1 MLLSKDVN
9 RRPTCIK
16 IPDAVP
22 SSHRHRQ
29 RPAPPALLVVL
40 LTSLLAS
47 LFACGALTPCAAWAQ
62 AGAAADA
69 RRPAEVAQV
78 LFGIISY
85 VRWPVAR
92 PEVRVCMLGVPRYGA
107 AIVDKPASSLGQ
119 RIRVKVPAAAAA
131 TGECDVI
138 YLGSLPEGERDQL
151 LVQIIGKPILSV
163 AEPGT
168 SCSVGTMFCLRLN
181 EAQIGFDVN
190 LDAIARSG
198 LRVHPNA
205 LQIARRKGP
214 PP

>member
-1 MLLSKDVN
+1 M
-9 RRPTCIK
+9 
-16 IPDAVP
+16 P
-22 SSHRHRQ
+22 SSHCQ
-29 RPAPPALLVVL
+29 RPRTAPPALLAAVL
-40 LTSLLAS
+40 LAFACTMLAS
-47 LFACGALTPCAAWAQ
+47 QAAWAQ
-62 AGAAADA
+62 GSAAPDA

-92 PEVRVCMLGVPRYGA
+92 PEVRVCMVGAPHYGA

-119 RIRVKVPAAAAA
+119 RIRVKVQPAAGAVN
-131 TGECDVI
+131 ECNVV
-138 YLGSLPEGERDQL
+138 YMGSLPDSERDQL
-151 LVQIIGKPILSV
+151 LAQIIGKPILSV
-163 AEPGT
+163 SEPG
-168 SCSVGTMFCLRLN
+168 SACPVGTMFCLRLA

-214 PP
+214 TP

>member
-1 MLLSKDVN
+1 M
-9 RRPTCIK
+9 
-16 IPDAVP
+16 P
-22 SSHRHRQ
+22 SYPRHWQ
-29 RPAPPALLVVL
+29 RPAPPALLAVV
-40 LTSLLAS
+40 LLAS
-47 LFACGALTPCAAWAQ
+47 LLACAALAPCAAGAQ
-62 AGAAADA
+62 TGAAADA

-92 PEVRVCMLGVPRYGA
+92 QEVRVCMLGAPRYGA
-107 AIVDKPASSLGQ
+107 AIVDTPASSLSQ
-119 RIRVKVPAAAAA
+119 RIRVKSPAMASAAS
-131 TGECDVI
+131 ECDVV
-138 YLGSLPEGERDQL
+138 YLGSLPESEREHL
-151 LVQIIGKPILSV
+151 LAQIIGKPILSV

-168 SCSVGTMFCLRLN
+168 SCTVGTMFCLRLT

-214 PP
+214 QP

>member
-29 RPAPPALLVVL
+29 RCAPPALLAVL

-62 AGAAADA
+62 TGAAADA

-119 RIRVKVPAAAAA
+119 RIRVKVPATAAA
-131 TGECDVI
+131 GECDVI

-151 LVQIIGKPILSV
+151 LAQIIGKPILSV

-168 SCSVGTMFCLRLN
+168 ACSVGTMFCLRLN

-205 LQIARRKGP
+205 LQIARRKAAP
-214 PP
+214 P

>member
-1 MLLSKDVN
+1 M
-9 RRPTCIK
+9 P
-16 IPDAVP
+16 PF
-22 SSHRHRQ
+22 HRHRQ
-29 RPAPPALLVVL
+29 RFAPPALLAHVL
-40 LTSLLAS
+40 LASLLAS
-47 LFACGALTPCAAWAQ
+47 LLACAALAPCAAWAQ
-62 AGAAADA
+62 TGAAADA

-92 PEVRVCMLGVPRYGA
+92 PEVRVCMLGAPRYGA
-107 AIVDKPASSLGQ
+107 AIVDTPASSLGQ
-119 RIRVKVPAAAAA
+119 RIRVKVPAAASAA
-131 TGECDVI
+131 SECDVV
-138 YLGSLPEGERDQL
+138 YLGSLPEGEREHL
-151 LVQIIGKPILSV
+151 LAQIIGKPILSV

-168 SCSVGTMFCLRLN
+168 SCSVGTMFCLRLS

>member
-1 MLLSKDVN
+1 M
-9 RRPTCIK
+9 
-16 IPDAVP
+16 P
-22 SSHRHRQ
+22 SSPRHRQ
-29 RPAPPALLVVL
+29 RPAPPVL
-40 LTSLLAS
+40 LAVVLLAS
-47 LFACGALTPCAAWAQ
+47 LLACAVLAPCAAWAQ
-62 AGAAADA
+62 TGAAADA

-92 PEVRVCMLGVPRYGA
+92 QEVRVCMLGTPRYGA
-107 AIVDKPASSLGQ
+107 AIVDTPASSLSQ
-119 RIRVKVPAAAAA
+119 RIRVKSPAMASAAS
-131 TGECDVI
+131 ECDVV
-138 YLGSLPEGERDQL
+138 YLGSLPEGEREHL
-151 LVQIIGKPILSV
+151 LAQIIGKPILSV

-168 SCSVGTMFCLRLN
+168 SCTVGTMFCLRLT

>member
-1 MLLSKDVN
+1 M
-9 RRPTCIK
+9 
-16 IPDAVP
+16 P
-22 SSHRHRQ
+22 SFPRHRQ
-29 RPAPPALLVVL
+29 RHALPALFAVA
-40 LTSLLAS
+40 LLAS
-47 LFACGALTPCAAWAQ
+47 LLACSALAPCAAWAQ
-62 AGAAADA
+62 TGAAADA

-92 PEVRVCMLGVPRYGA
+92 QEVRVCMVGAPRYGA
-107 AIVDKPASSLGQ
+107 AIVDTPASSLGQ
-119 RIRVKVPAAAAA
+119 RIRVKIPAVASAAS
-131 TGECDVI
+131 ECDVI
-138 YLGSLPEGERDQL
+138 YLGSLPEGEREHL
-151 LVQIIGKPILSV
+151 LAQIIGKPILSV

-168 SCSVGTMFCLRLN
+168 SCTVGTMFCLRLN

>member
-1 MLLSKDVN
+1 M
-9 RRPTCIK
+9 
-16 IPDAVP
+16 P
-22 SSHRHRQ
+22 SSPRHRQ
-29 RPAPPALLVVL
+29 RSAPPALFAVV
-40 LTSLLAS
+40 LLAS
-47 LFACGALTPCAAWAQ
+47 LLACSALAPCAVWAQ
-62 AGAAADA
+62 TGAAADA

-78 LFGIISY
+78 LFGIVSY

-92 PEVRVCMLGVPRYGA
+92 QEVRVCMVGAPRYGA
-107 AIVDKPASSLGQ
+107 AIVDTPASSLGQ
-119 RIRVKVPAAAAA
+119 RIRVKIPALASAAS
-131 TGECDVI
+131 ECDVV
-138 YLGSLPEGERDQL
+138 YLGSLPEGEREHLLAQL
-151 LVQIIGKPILSV
+151 IGKPILSV

-168 SCSVGTMFCLRLN
+168 SCTVGTMFCLRLN

>member
-1 MLLSKDVN
+1 MPFS
-9 RRPTCIK
+9 P
-16 IPDAVP
+16 
-22 SSHRHRQ
+22 RHRQ
-29 RPAPPALLVVL
+29 RPAPPVL
-40 LTSLLAS
+40 LAVVLLAS
-47 LFACGALTPCAAWAQ
+47 LLACGALAPCAVWAQ
-62 AGAAADA
+62 TGAAADA

-92 PEVRVCMLGVPRYGA
+92 QEVRVCMLGAPRYGA
-107 AIVDKPASSLGQ
+107 SIVDTPASSLGQ
-119 RIRVKVPAAAAA
+119 RIRVKLPVMASAAS
-131 TGECDVI
+131 ECDVI
-138 YLGSLPEGERDQL
+138 YMGSLPEGEREHL
-151 LVQIIGKPILSV
+151 LAQIIGKPILSV

-168 SCSVGTMFCLRLN
+168 SCAVGTMFCLRLT

>member
-1 MLLSKDVN
+1 M
-9 RRPTCIK
+9 P
-16 IPDAVP
+16 PF
-22 SSHRHRQ
+22 HRHRQ
-29 RPAPPALLVVL
+29 RFAPPALLAHVL
-40 LTSLLAS
+40 LASLLAS
-47 LFACGALTPCAAWAQ
+47 LLACAALAPCAAWGQ
-62 AGAAADA
+62 TGTAADA

-92 PEVRVCMLGVPRYGA
+92 PEVRVCMLGAPRYGA
-107 AIVDKPASSLGQ
+107 AIVDTPASSLGQ
-119 RIRVKVPAAAAA
+119 RIRVKVPAAASAA
-131 TGECDVI
+131 SECDVV
-138 YLGSLPEGERDQL
+138 YLGSLPEGEREHL
-151 LVQIIGKPILSV
+151 LAQIIGKPILSV

-181 EAQIGFDVN
+181 DAQIGFDVN

>member
-9 RRPTCIK
+9 CRPTCIK

-22 SSHRHRQ
+22 SSLRHRQ
-29 RPAPPALLVVL
+29 RPAPPALLAVL

-62 AGAAADA
+62 TGAAADA

-131 TGECDVI
+131 GECDVI

-151 LVQIIGKPILSV
+151 LAQIIGKPILSV

-168 SCSVGTMFCLRLN
+168 ACSVGTMFCLRLN
-181 EAQIGFDVN
+181 DAQIGFDVN

-205 LQIARRKGP
+205 LQIARRKAAP
-214 PP
+214 P

>member
-1 MLLSKDVN
+1 M
-9 RRPTCIK
+9 
-16 IPDAVP
+16 P
-22 SSHRHRQ
+22 SSSRHRQ
-29 RPAPPALLVVL
+29 RLALPALLAFV
-40 LTSLLAS
+40 LLAS

-62 AGAAADA
+62 TGAAADA

-92 PEVRVCMLGVPRYGA
+92 QEVRVCMLGAPRYGA
-107 AIVDKPASSLGQ
+107 AIVDTPASSLSQ
-119 RIRVKVPAAAAA
+119 RIRVKSPAMASAAS
-131 TGECDVI
+131 ECDVV
-138 YLGSLPEGERDQL
+138 YLGSLPEGEREHL
-151 LVQIIGKPILSV
+151 LAQIIGKPILSV

-168 SCSVGTMFCLRLN
+168 SCTVGTMFCLRLT

>member
-1 MLLSKDVN
+1 M
-9 RRPTCIK
+9 
-16 IPDAVP
+16 P
-22 SSHRHRQ
+22 SSPCHRQ
-29 RPAPPALLVVL
+29 RTALPALFAAV
-40 LTSLLAS
+40 LLAS
-47 LFACGALTPCAAWAQ
+47 LFACSALAPCAAWAQ
-62 AGAAADA
+62 TGAAADA

-92 PEVRVCMLGVPRYGA
+92 PEVRVCMLGAPRYGA
-107 AIVDKPASSLGQ
+107 AIVDTPASSLGQ
-119 RIRVKVPAAAAA
+119 RIRVKIPAAAAA
-131 TGECDVI
+131 AGECDVI
-138 YLGSLPEGERDQL
+138 YLGSLPDGEREHL
-151 LVQIIGKPILSV
+151 LAQIIGKPILSV

-168 SCSVGTMFCLRLN
+168 SCIVGTMFCLRLS

>member
-1 MLLSKDVN
+1 M
-9 RRPTCIK
+9 
-16 IPDAVP
+16 P
-22 SSHRHRQ
+22 SVLRHWQ
-29 RPAPPALLVVL
+29 RCTLPALLAAL
-40 LTSLLAS
+40 PLASLLAC
-47 LFACGALTPCAAWAQ
+47 AALAPAAAWAQ
-62 AGAAADA
+62 TGAAADA

-92 PEVRVCMLGVPRYGA
+92 PEVRVCMLGTPRYGA
-107 AIVDKPASSLGQ
+107 AIVDTPASSLGQ
-119 RIRVKVPAAAAA
+119 RIRVKTPAAASAA
-131 TGECDVI
+131 SECDVI
-138 YLGSLPEGERDQL
+138 YLGSLAEGEREHLLAQL
-151 LVQIIGKPILSV
+151 IGKPILSV

-205 LQIARRKGP
+205 LQIARRKAP
-214 PP
+214 SP

>member
-1 MLLSKDVN
+1 M
-9 RRPTCIK
+9 
-16 IPDAVP
+16 P
-22 SSHRHRQ
+22 SSPRHRQ
-29 RPAPPALLVVL
+29 RPALPALLASV
-40 LTSLLAS
+40 LLAS
-47 LFACGALTPCAAWAQ
+47 LLAGTALAPAAAWAQ

-92 PEVRVCMLGVPRYGA
+92 PEVRVCMLGTPRYGA
-107 AIVDKPASSLGQ
+107 AIIDTPASSLGQ
-119 RIRVKVPAAAAA
+119 RIRVKTPAAASAA
-131 TGECDVI
+131 SECDVA
-138 YLGSLPEGERDQL
+138 YLGSLPEGEREHL
-151 LVQIIGKPILSV
+151 LTQIIGKPILSV

-168 SCSVGTMFCLRLN
+168 SCTVGTMFCLRLN

>member
-1 MLLSKDVN
+1 M
-9 RRPTCIK
+9 
-16 IPDAVP
+16 P
-22 SSHRHRQ
+22 SFPRYRQ
-29 RPAPPALLVVL
+29 RHAPPVL
-40 LTSLLAS
+40 LAVVLLAS
-47 LFACGALTPCAAWAQ
+47 LLACGALAPCAAWAQ
-62 AGAAADA
+62 TGAAADA

-92 PEVRVCMLGVPRYGA
+92 QEVRVCMLGAPRYGA
-107 AIVDKPASSLGQ
+107 AIVDTPASSLSQ
-119 RIRVKVPAAAAA
+119 RIRVKSPAMASAAS
-131 TGECDVI
+131 ECDVV
-138 YLGSLPEGERDQL
+138 YLGSLPESEREHL
-151 LVQIIGKPILSV
+151 LAQIIGKPILSV

-168 SCSVGTMFCLRLN
+168 SCTVGTMFCLRLT

>member
-1 MLLSKDVN
+1 M
-9 RRPTCIK
+9 
-16 IPDAVP
+16 P
-22 SSHRHRQ
+22 SSSRHRQ
-29 RPAPPALLVVL
+29 RPAPPVL
-40 LTSLLAS
+40 LAAVLLAS
-47 LFACGALTPCAAWAQ
+47 LLACAALAPCAAWAQ
-62 AGAAADA
+62 SGAAVDA

-92 PEVRVCMLGVPRYGA
+92 QEVRVCMLGAPRYGA

-119 RIRVKVPAAAAA
+119 RIRVKIPAVASTA
-131 TGECDVI
+131 GECDVV
-138 YLGSLPEGERDQL
+138 YMGSLPEGEREHL
-151 LVQIIGKPILSV
+151 LAQIIGKPILSV

-168 SCSVGTMFCLRLN
+168 SCTVGTMFCLRLN

>member
-1 MLLSKDVN
+1 M
-9 RRPTCIK
+9 
-16 IPDAVP
+16 P
-22 SSHRHRQ
+22 SSPRHRQ
-29 RPAPPALLVVL
+29 RTALPVLLAPVLLAALLAG
-40 LTSLLAS
+40 TALAP
-47 LFACGALTPCAAWAQ
+47 AAAWAQAGAQ

-92 PEVRVCMLGVPRYGA
+92 PEVRVCMLGTPRYGA
-107 AIVDKPASSLGQ
+107 AIVDTPASSLGQ
-119 RIRVKVPAAAAA
+119 RIRVKIPAATAAA
-131 TGECDVI
+131 GECDVV
-138 YLGSLPEGERDQL
+138 YLGSLPEGEREHL
-151 LVQIIGKPILSV
+151 LAQVIGKPILSV

-168 SCSVGTMFCLRLN
+168 SCTVGTMFCLRLS

>member
-1 MLLSKDVN
+1 M
-9 RRPTCIK
+9 
-16 IPDAVP
+16 P
-22 SSHRHRQ
+22 SSPRHRQ
-29 RPAPPALLVVL
+29 RTALPALLAPVL
-40 LTSLLAS
+40 LAA
-47 LFACGALTPCAAWAQ
+47 LFAGTALAPAAAWAQAGAQ

-69 RRPAEVAQV
+69 RRPGEVAQV

-92 PEVRVCMLGVPRYGA
+92 PEVRVCMLGTPRYGA
-107 AIVDKPASSLGQ
+107 AIVDTPASSLGQ
-119 RIRVKVPAAAAA
+119 RIRVKIPAATAAA
-131 TGECDVI
+131 GECDVV
-138 YLGSLPEGERDQL
+138 YLGSLPEGEREHL
-151 LVQIIGKPILSV
+151 LAQVIGKPILSV

-168 SCSVGTMFCLRLN
+168 SCTVGTMFCLRLS

>member
-1 MLLSKDVN
+1 M
-9 RRPTCIK
+9 
-16 IPDAVP
+16 P

-29 RPAPPALLVVL
+29 RFAPPALLTV
-40 LTSLLAS
+40 LLAS
-47 LFACGALTPCAAWAQ
+47 LLACSVLAPCAAWAQ
-62 AGAAADA
+62 TGAAADA

-85 VRWPVAR
+85 VRWPVVR
-92 PEVRVCMLGVPRYGA
+92 QEVRVCMLGAPRYGA
-107 AIVDKPASSLGQ
+107 AIVDTPASSLGQ
-119 RIRVKVPAAAAA
+119 RIRVKIPAAPAAVS
-131 TGECDVI
+131 ECDVV
-138 YLGSLPEGERDQL
+138 YLGSLPEGEREHL
-151 LVQIIGKPILSV
+151 LAQIIGKPILSV

-168 SCSVGTMFCLRLN
+168 SCTVGTMFCLRLS

-205 LQIARRKGP
+205 LQIARRKAP

>member
-1 MLLSKDVN
+1 M
-9 RRPTCIK
+9 
-16 IPDAVP
+16 P
-22 SSHRHRQ
+22 SSPRHRQ
-29 RPAPPALLVVL
+29 RSAPPVL
-40 LTSLLAS
+40 LAVVLLAS
-47 LFACGALTPCAAWAQ
+47 LFACSALAPCAAWAQ
-62 AGAAADA
+62 TGAAADA

-92 PEVRVCMLGVPRYGA
+92 QEVRVCMLGTPRYGA
-107 AIVDKPASSLGQ
+107 AIVDTPASSLGP
-119 RIRVKVPAAAAA
+119 RIRVKNPALASAAS
-131 TGECDVI
+131 ECDVV
-138 YLGSLPEGERDQL
+138 YMGSLPEGEREHL
-151 LVQIIGKPILSV
+151 LAQIIGKPILSV

-168 SCSVGTMFCLRLN
+168 SCAVGTMFCLRLN

>member
-1 MLLSKDVN
+1 M
-9 RRPTCIK
+9 
-16 IPDAVP
+16 P
-22 SSHRHRQ
+22 SSSRHRQ
-29 RPAPPALLVVL
+29 RPAPPVL
-40 LTSLLAS
+40 LAVVLLAS
-47 LFACGALTPCAAWAQ
+47 LLACGALAPCAAWAQ
-62 AGAAADA
+62 TGAAADA

-92 PEVRVCMLGVPRYGA
+92 QEVRVCMLGAPRYGA

-119 RIRVKVPAAAAA
+119 RIRVKLPAMASAAS
-131 TGECDVI
+131 ECDVV
-138 YLGSLPEGERDQL
+138 YMGSLPEGEREHL
-151 LVQIIGKPILSV
+151 LAQIIGKPILSV

-168 SCSVGTMFCLRLN
+168 SCAVGTMFCLRLN

>member
-1 MLLSKDVN
+1 MLTSNNLNSH
-9 RRPTCIK
+9 PTRIK
-16 IPDAVP
+16 TPDAVP
-22 SSHRHRQ
+22 SSLRHRQ
-29 RPAPPALLVVL
+29 RCSPPALLAPV
-40 LTSLLAS
+40 LLAS
-47 LFACGALTPCAAWAQ
+47 LLACATLVPAAAWAQ
-62 AGAAADA
+62 TGAPADA

-92 PEVRVCMLGVPRYGA
+92 QEVRVCMLGAPRYGS
-107 AIVDKPASSLGQ
+107 AIVDTPASSLGP
-119 RIRVKVPAAAAA
+119 RIRVKIPAVAGAAN
-131 TGECDVI
+131 ECDVV
-138 YLGSLPEGERDQL
+138 YLGSLAEDEREHL
-151 LVQIIGKPILSV
+151 LAQVIGKPILSV

-168 SCSVGTMFCLRLN
+168 SCTVGIMFCLRLT

>member
-9 RRPTCIK
+9 SRPTCIK

-29 RPAPPALLVVL
+29 RPAPPALLAVL

-47 LFACGALTPCAAWAQ
+47 LFACGALAPCAAWAQ
-62 AGAAADA
+62 TGAAADA

-92 PEVRVCMLGVPRYGA
+92 PEVRVCMLGVLHYGA

-131 TGECDVI
+131 AGECDVI

-151 LVQIIGKPILSV
+151 LAQIIGKPILSV

-168 SCSVGTMFCLRLN
+168 ACSVGTMFCLRLN
-181 EAQIGFDVN
+181 DAQIGFDVN

-205 LQIARRKGP
+205 LQIARRKAP
-214 PP
+214 QP

>member
-1 MLLSKDVN
+1 ML
-9 RRPTCIK
+9 
-16 IPDAVP
+16 
-22 SSHRHRQ
+22 
-29 RPAPPALLVVL
+29 APVLLAALLAG
-40 LTSLLAS
+40 TALAP
-47 LFACGALTPCAAWAQ
+47 AAAWAQAGAQ

-92 PEVRVCMLGVPRYGA
+92 PEVRVCMLGTPRYGA
-107 AIVDKPASSLGQ
+107 AIVDTPASSLGQ
-119 RIRVKVPAAAAA
+119 RIRVKIPAATAAA
-131 TGECDVI
+131 GECDVV
-138 YLGSLPEGERDQL
+138 YLGSLPEGEREHL
-151 LVQIIGKPILSV
+151 LAQVIGKPILSV

-168 SCSVGTMFCLRLN
+168 SCTVGTMFCLRLS

>member
-1 MLLSKDVN
+1 M
-9 RRPTCIK
+9 
-16 IPDAVP
+16 P
-22 SSHRHRQ
+22 SSLRHRQ
-29 RPAPPALLVVL
+29 RCALPALLAML

-47 LFACGALTPCAAWAQ
+47 LFACGALAPSAAWAQ
-62 AGAAADA
+62 TGATADA

-92 PEVRVCMLGVPRYGA
+92 PEVRVCMLGAPRYGA
-107 AIVDKPASSLGQ
+107 AIVDTPASSLGQ
-119 RIRVKVPAAAAA
+119 RIRVKIPAAAAA
-131 TGECDVI
+131 AGECDVI
-138 YLGSLPEGERDQL
+138 YLGSLPEGEREHL
-151 LVQIIGKPILSV
+151 LAQIIGKPILSV

-168 SCSVGTMFCLRLN
+168 SCTMGTMFCLRLS

-205 LQIARRKGP
+205 LQIARRKVP
-214 PP
+214 SP